1 MRFIQILGVGCSK
14 CDMLKKNVEAAV
26 EASGIESLVEKITDA
41 QQIAAFGVTTMP
53 GLAIDGEVKSVG
65 KLLTPEEIQK
75 LIAE

>member
-14 CDMLKKNVEAAV
+14 CDMLKKNVEEAV
-26 EASGIESLVEKITDA
+26 KASGIEAIIEKITDA
-41 QQIAAFGVTTMP
+41 QQIAAFGVKTMP

-65 KLLTPEEIQK
+65 KLLTPEEIRK